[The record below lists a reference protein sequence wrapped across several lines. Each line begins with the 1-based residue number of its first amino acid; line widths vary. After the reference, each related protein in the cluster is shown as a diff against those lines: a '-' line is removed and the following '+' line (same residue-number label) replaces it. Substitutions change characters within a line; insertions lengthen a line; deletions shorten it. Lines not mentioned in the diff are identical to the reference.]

1 MRTHVTP
8 TRIHAL
14 ILTLLSLLLIMP
26 ITAQDIPTPVAAA
39 TDPVTLEAAPTILA
53 TATPGDTLAVDMG
66 SGGGDVNIF
75 QGPSSTGETPAPESP
90 TPPSSAMSPLLE
102 LVLGLS
108 AILVAVSFAAEKLG
122 NRARAVTQD
131 PVSMS
136 IAERLG
142 DSTPSIVVLPLV
154 GAMERVTQAMAN
166 VTELLRKA
174 TDGVPEASKPA
185 APLTAQPPVSPTAAL
200 TTPGG
205 GNWPASPSS

>member
-1 MRTHVTP
+1 MRTHVNP
-8 TRIHAL
+8 ARIHAL
-14 ILTLLSLLLIMP
+14 IITLLSLLLIMP
-26 ITAQDIPTPVAAA
+26 IRAQDIPTPVAAA
-39 TDPVTLEAAPTILA
+39 TDPVTLEAAPTALA

-154 GAMERVTQAMAN
+154 GAMERMTQAMAN

-185 APLTAQPPVSPTAAL
+185 APAPDVTAGVSTTRFLTDPGPSKPT
-200 TTPGG
+200 
-205 GNWPASPSS
+205 N